1 MIVTF
6 TCSAYADITMFGDV
20 AKRLLKMMSL
30 SDTVPSAL
38 VAEDIPAALGSLEA
52 ALARIDEPSITP
64 EDAEGEPIVTLHHRA
79 QPLIDL
85 LRAAERE
92 QVDVMWRSGT

>member
-20 AKRLLKMMSL
+20 AKRLLKMMGL
-30 SDTVPSAL
+30 SGDVPGAL
-38 VAEDIPAALGSLEA
+38 VAEDIPAARSRLEN
-52 ALARIDEPSITP
+52 ALDRIDEPRITP
-64 EDAEGEPIVTLHHRA
+64 DDPEGEPIVSLHHRA
-79 QPLIDL
+79 QPLIGL
-85 LRAAERE
+85 LRAAERD